1 MSEPASP
8 LVHDVHDGSDVE
20 ILSPCVLI
28 QKYLHEV
35 GLDLGQSAL
44 MLSEWE
50 GNRWPDVK

>member
-8 LVHDVHDGSDVE
+8 LLLVHNGSDVK

-35 GLDLGQSAL
+35 GLDLDQSAL
-44 MLSEWE
+44 MLSGWE
-50 GNRWPDVK
+50 DNRWPDVK